1 MGGGDGFFTVMHP
14 TNTEIMFAESQG
26 GNVARV
32 NLAARERASIR
43 PFARPTE
50 DDADRRL
57 RWNWNTPILLSSH
70 DDQVVYAGSNIL
82 FRSPDLGQS
91 WEEISPD
98 LTWAIDRDTLE
109 LMDVKGSEPQ
119 MSRNDGQSTY
129 GNLTALAESPLDP
142 AVLYTGSD
150 DGRVHATRDGGAS
163 WTDVTASARKL
174 PPYTYVTRIVA
185 SRGKPGGVYAVFD
198 GHKNGLPTAPVDDI
212 VVHPREND
220 LVIGTHGLGI
230 WIMDD
235 IAPLQELS
243 DEVMASAA
251 HLYPVRRATSYNPY
265 FPQGWT
271 PGIYAAPNPP
281 AGARI
286 RYHLGSE
293 ADSVKIR
300 ITDNPADERPAPS
313 VRADC
318 ERPSSVIGRP
328 KERGAS
334 AR

>member
-1 MGGGDGFFTVMHP
+1 M
-14 TNTEIMFAESQG
+14 
-26 GNVARV
+26 
-32 NLAARERASIR
+32 
-43 PFARPTE
+43 
-50 DDADRRL
+50 
-57 RWNWNTPILLSSH
+57 
-70 DDQVVYAGSNIL
+70 
-82 FRSPDLGQS
+82 
-91 WEEISPD
+91 
-98 LTWAIDRDTLE
+98 
-109 LMDVKGSEPQ
+109 
-119 MSRNDGQSTY
+119 
-129 GNLTALAESPLDP
+129 
-142 AVLYTGSD
+142 
-150 DGRVHATRDGGAS
+150 
-163 WTDVTASARKL
+163 TASARKL

-198 GHKNGLPTAPVDDI
+198 GHRNDDFNPYIFASDDFGEHWKLITNGLPGTSLNALAQHPTAHNLLFAGSEVGVHVSIDGGANWRPLKNGLPTVPVDDI